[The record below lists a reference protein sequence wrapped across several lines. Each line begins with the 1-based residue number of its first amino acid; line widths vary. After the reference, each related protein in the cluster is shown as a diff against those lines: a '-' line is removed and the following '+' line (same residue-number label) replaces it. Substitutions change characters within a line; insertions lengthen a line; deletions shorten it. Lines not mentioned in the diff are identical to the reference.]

1 MFEDQKNLYSLSSG
15 YHAPEDVKKDLTKRK
30 KRTKLQ
36 EEFVNDR
43 IKTMTESFY
52 YPIKK
57 NKLKTFSTNTSKTG
71 KALVAERD
79 ILNRVLVACEFAQ
92 GHQSQ

>member
-1 MFEDQKNLYSLSSG
+1 M
-15 YHAPEDVKKDLTKRK
+15 
-30 KRTKLQ
+30 RTKLQ

-52 YPIKK
+52 YPLKK

-71 KALVAERD
+71 KALVAERNM
-79 ILNRVLVACEFAQ
+79 LNRVLVAREFAQ
-92 GHQSQ
+92 GHQFQ